1 MFKKRLTRLLT
12 IILISSILVINGEE
26 NKLDT
31 LILGGSYL
39 EEPKIE
45 EDIRV
50 ENENNIYSLER
61 FFRPSN
67 MTILNTKRNILSI
80 NDYDK
85 SSSNIK
91 INKELLKTPKDTI
104 INYFSILRESANPL
118 YNTQTGCGTL
128 GDARD
133 PYTLA
138 YNFLSKSYKEK
149 VPYKE
154 YFMSFENQLHI
165 NLIKLNEVPPDKN
178 RPNDIKYFVELE
190 VIEGTDKPKG
200 VFAYY
205 YGYIYLEK
213 EDDVYKIKDMMYAPE
228 NYLCAPY
235 HGWSWDAKSLV
246 EIEYG
251 GWCSLVDGEVIVKDD
266 GYERKVYFKD
276 KDKNEYYVLFYQLTN
291 GVDIK
296 IADYKKNK
304 DGKWELIYID
314 TKKCLENK
322 K

>member
-26 NKLDT
+26 NKLDS

-91 INKELLKTPKDTI
+91 INKELLKNPKDTI

-118 YNTQTGCGTL
+118 YNNQTGCGTL

-276 KDKNEYYVLFYQLTN
+276 KDKNEHYVLFYQLTN

-304 DGKWELIYID
+304 DGKWEHIYID

>member
-67 MTILNTKRNILSI
+67 MTILNTNRNILSI

-104 INYFSILRESANPL
+104 INYFSILREAANPL

>member
-1 MFKKRLTRLLT
+1 MFKKRLTSLLT

-67 MTILNTKRNILSI
+67 MTILNTKINILSI

-104 INYFSILRESANPL
+104 INYFSILREAANPL
-118 YNTQTGCGTL
+118 YNNQTGCGTL
-128 GDARD
+128 GDARG

-190 VIEGTDKPKG
+190 VIEGTDKSKG

-276 KDKNEYYVLFYQLTN
+276 KDKNEHYVLFYQLTN

>member
-26 NKLDT
+26 NKLDS

-104 INYFSILRESANPL
+104 INYFSILREAANPL
-118 YNTQTGCGTL
+118 YNNQTGCGTL

-276 KDKNEYYVLFYQLTN
+276 KDKNEHYVLFYQLTN

-304 DGKWELIYID
+304 DGKWEHIYID

>member
-26 NKLDT
+26 NKLDS

-91 INKELLKTPKDTI
+91 INKELLKNPKDTI

-118 YNTQTGCGTL
+118 YNNQTGCGTL

-251 GWCSLVDGEVIVKDD
+251 GWCSLVDGEVTVKDD

-276 KDKNEYYVLFYQLTN
+276 KDNNEYYVLFYQLTN

>member
-1 MFKKRLTRLLT
+1 MP
-12 IILISSILVINGEE
+12 IL
-26 NKLDT
+26 
-31 LILGGSYL
+31 Y
-39 EEPKIE
+39 
-45 EDIRV
+45 
-50 ENENNIYSLER
+50 
-61 FFRPSN
+61 
-67 MTILNTKRNILSI
+67 TKRNLLSI
-80 NDYDK
+80 KEYNKKPSD
-85 SSSNIK
+85 IK
-91 INKELLKTPKDTI
+91 INKELLKTPKETI
-104 INYFSILRESANPL
+104 INYFSVLRETANPL
-118 YNTQTGCGTL
+118 DNTQTGCGTL
-128 GDARD
+128 GDATG
-133 PYTLA
+133 PYPLA

-149 VPYKE
+149 VSYKE
-154 YFMSFENQLHI
+154 YFKSFENQLHI
-165 NLIKLNEVPPDKN
+165 NLIKLNEVPLDKK

-213 EDDVYKIKDMMYAPE
+213 EDNVYKIKDMMYTPE

-251 GWCSLVDGEVIVKDD
+251 GWCSLIDGEVVVKEN
-266 GYERKVYFKD
+266 GYEKKVYFKD
-276 KDKNEYYVLFYQLTN
+276 KDKNDYYVLFYQLTN

-314 TKKCLENK
+314 PEKCLENK
-322 K
+322 I

>member
-26 NKLDT
+26 NKLDS

-67 MTILNTKRNILSI
+67 MTILNTNRNILSI

-104 INYFSILRESANPL
+104 INYFSILREAANPL

-276 KDKNEYYVLFYQLTN
+276 KDKNEHYVLFYQLTN

>member
-1 MFKKRLTRLLT
+1 MIK
-12 IILISSILVINGEE
+12 VH
-26 NKLDT
+26 
-31 LILGGSYL
+31 LILRL
-39 EEPKIE
+39 A
-45 EDIRV
+45 
-50 ENENNIYSLER
+50 
-61 FFRPSN
+61 
-67 MTILNTKRNILSI
+67 
-80 NDYDK
+80 
-85 SSSNIK
+85 
-91 INKELLKTPKDTI
+91 
-104 INYFSILRESANPL
+104 ANPL

-276 KDKNEYYVLFYQLTN
+276 KDKNEHYVLFYQLTN

-304 DGKWELIYID
+304 DGKWEHIYID

>member
-1 MFKKRLTRLLT
+1 MFKRRLAGLLT
-12 IILISSILVINGEE
+12 IILISSTLVINSEE
-26 NKLDT
+26 NKLDK
-31 LILGGSYL
+31 LILGGRYL
-39 EEPKIE
+39 EETKIE
-45 EDIRV
+45 EEIKVDNEEDIY
-50 ENENNIYSLER
+50 NLER

-67 MTILNTKRNILSI
+67 MPILNTKRNLLSI
-80 NDYDK
+80 NDYGKKPSD
-85 SSSNIK
+85 IK
-91 INKELLKTPKDTI
+91 INKELLKPPKETI
-104 INYFSILRESANPL
+104 INYFSVLRETANPL
-118 YNTQTGCGTL
+118 DNTQTGCGTL
-128 GDARD
+128 GDATG
-133 PYTLA
+133 PYPLA

-149 VPYKE
+149 VSYKE
-154 YFMSFENQLHI
+154 YFKSFENQLHI
-165 NLIKLNEVPPDKN
+165 NLIKLNEVPSDKK

-205 YGYIYLEK
+205 N
-213 EDDVYKIKDMMYAPE
+213 VYKIKDMMYTPE

-251 GWCSLVDGEVIVKDD
+251 GWCSLIDGEVVVKEN
-266 GYERKVYFKD
+266 GYEKKVYFKD
-276 KDKNEYYVLFYQLTN
+276 KDKNDYYVLFYQLTN

-314 TKKCLENK
+314 PEKCLENK
-322 K
+322 I

>member
-1 MFKKRLTRLLT
+1 MFKKRLTSLLT

-26 NKLDT
+26 NKLDP

-50 ENENNIYSLER
+50 ENENDIYSLER

-276 KDKNEYYVLFYQLTN
+276 KDKNEHYVLFYQLTN

-296 IADYKKNK
+296 IAYYKKNK
-304 DGKWELIYID
+304 DGKWEHIYID